1 MNSEIKMGNPEG
13 SSEIGENMETIIQEV
28 PKAVL
33 RPLRDLMKKIKES
46 I

>member
-1 MNSEIKMGNPEG
+1 MNSEIKMSNPEG
-13 SSEIGENMETIIQEV
+13 SGELGKNMETIIQEV

-33 RPLRDLMKKIKES
+33 RPLRNLMEKIKES